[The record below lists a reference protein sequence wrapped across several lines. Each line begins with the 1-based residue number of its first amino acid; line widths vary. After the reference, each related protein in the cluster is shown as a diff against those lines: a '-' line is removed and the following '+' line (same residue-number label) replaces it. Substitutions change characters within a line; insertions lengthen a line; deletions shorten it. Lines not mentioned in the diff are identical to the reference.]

1 MSRHF
6 VMVVED
12 DLEIREALMD
22 SLTDSGW
29 EAIGAPNGAAA
40 LQYLASTDRLPCLVL
55 LDLMM
60 PVMDGQAF
68 REAQLRDDRLA
79 HIPNRRPLC
88 LPGRSGARETPEG
101 RGGAH
106 EAPEARGRDGG
117 GGAALLGGP

>member
-29 EAIGAPNGAAA
+29 DAIGAPNGAAA
-40 LQYLASTDRLPCLVL
+40 LQYLASADRLPCLVL

-79 HIPNRRPLC
+79 HIPIVVLSAYRDVQEHAKHLKAAAVLTKPPKL
-88 LPGRSGARETPEG
+88 
-101 RGGAH
+101 
-106 EAPEARGRDGG
+106 EAVM
-117 GGAALLGGP
+117 AAVEQHC